1 MISLTNEQRLLLDLL
16 AGEISAQPRS
26 YSEQQLRNI
35 DWDALLREAKA
46 QAVPLMAAETLQPYK
61 RYIPDYTPW
70 KTAIAGA
77 ATANIQT
84 AYAEQELGVLMGERP
99 FFILK
104 GMAAAA
110 YYPHP
115 QQRMLGDVDFLIDP
129 SQQEEITHLL
139 EQHGYQNWHVDH
151 ICHVVFR
158 KGNAHLEMHFE
169 IAGIPYGAS
178 GERVRTFMQNA
189 VQHRHT
195 ASFDGWTF
203 PAPDDLYHGV
213 VILLHMQHHMLGEGL
228 GLRHLC
234 DWACYLQQTHEDAF
248 WEPLLA
254 LFADIGLLCYAKVIT
269 KTCARYL
276 GCVCPTWA
284 EDADEALCD
293 DVMNDVLT
301 GGNFGRKDDARAK
314 SGMMISDHGK
324 TGTRRG
330 KVANLF
336 TTLHQ
341 STAARYPAV
350 RKCPLLYPFLDGWR
364 VVLYLGR
371 TVTGKRTSIR
381 KMMPL
386 AQQRKSVYDRLHI
399 FEIQEEEQKP

>member
-1 MISLTNEQRLLLDLL
+1 M
-16 AGEISAQPRS
+16 
-26 YSEQQLRNI
+26 
-35 DWDALLREAKA
+35 
-46 QAVPLMAAETLQPYK
+46 
-61 RYIPDYTPW
+61 
-70 KTAIAGA
+70 
-77 ATANIQT
+77 
-84 AYAEQELGVLMGERP
+84 
-99 FFILK
+99 
-104 GMAAAA
+104 
-110 YYPHP
+110 
-115 QQRMLGDVDFLIDP
+115 
-129 SQQEEITHLL
+129 
-139 EQHGYQNWHVDH
+139 
-151 ICHVVFR
+151 
-158 KGNAHLEMHFE
+158 
-169 IAGIPYGAS
+169 
-178 GERVRTFMQNA
+178 
-189 VQHRHT
+189 
-195 ASFDGWTF
+195 
-203 PAPDDLYHGV
+203 
-213 VILLHMQHHMLGEGL
+213 
-228 GLRHLC
+228 
-234 DWACYLQQTHEDAF
+234 
-248 WEPLLA
+248 A

-284 EDADEALCD
+284 EDADEVLCD

-324 TGTRRG
+324 PGTRRG

-364 VVLYLGR
+364 VMLYLGR
-371 TVTGKRTSIR
+371 TVTGKRTSLR